1 MGTREE
7 IKSFLLPPRIGTAY
21 PFNTHD
27 VLLAAGLD
35 MRSSYCVDYR
45 LVWAQDL

>member
-7 IKSFLLPPRIGTAY
+7 IKLFLLPPRIGTAY

-27 VLLAAGLD
+27 VLFIFELE
-35 MRSSYCVDYR
+35 
-45 LVWAQDL
+45 